1 MHRIGDKVY
10 YPYFGIG
17 TVQDIIV
24 GDFQGHEQ
32 EYYVID
38 ISPEEMKVMIPIE
51 RAESVGLRRVI
62 SSRDVPKVLRIL
74 EERNHLC
81 SKDKDYYKWYAN
93 CLEKIESSNI
103 LEVAEAVADFLG
115 KRNRKNLSLRER
127 ELLKRGLYLLST
139 EIAWAKKIKKSRAK
153 RLILE
158 SWKKM
163 HSSRSPKY

>member
-1 MHRIGDKVY
+1 MHRIGDRVY
-10 YPYFGIG
+10 YPYFGSG

-24 GDFQGHEQ
+24 GNFQGYEQ

-38 ISPEEMKVMIPIE
+38 IPSEEMKVMIPIE

-81 SKDKDYYKWYAN
+81 YRDKDYYKWYAN
-93 CLEKIESSNI
+93 CLEKIGSSNI
-103 LEVAEAVADFLG
+103 LEVAEAVANFLD
-115 KRNRKNLSLRER
+115 KRDRKNLSLRER

-163 HSSRSPKY
+163 HGSP